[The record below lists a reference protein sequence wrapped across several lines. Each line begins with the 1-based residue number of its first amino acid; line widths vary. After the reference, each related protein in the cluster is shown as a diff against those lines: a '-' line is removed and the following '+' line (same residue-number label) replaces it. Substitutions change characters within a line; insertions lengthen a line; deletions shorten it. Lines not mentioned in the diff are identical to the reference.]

1 MFILSCRVCDCEFEA
16 KTTRR
21 MYCSQ
26 RCKDKGKPS
35 AAGLVCF
42 LCDKPMARG
51 RDSKPQGEAAHNKCR
66 SSFVGVRTHG
76 EAGYST
82 HGCRCDICRAAKAK
96 ASRDYQAKV
105 KARDGVS
112 YTMRKRREAKGI
124 DPNLSTSCAL
134 CGEPLVNLQRAGK
147 SAPLHKA
154 CRNIAPK
161 WLRLGEDRPTPKRDA
176 FQRMI
181 DKAAA
186 GSDGGKRVFVAGPCR
201 WCAEVVVGTGFY
213 CSDKCKK
220 SAAFKR
226 RSSGASFQVSPRM
239 RKELYERDSW
249 TCQLCWHPVDGGL
262 HYRDNWAASLDH
274 IIPQSQQLIP
284 DHSPS
289 NLRLVHRMCN
299 SMRGDGSNMTESE
312 FHQRIEAHFGVS
324 KIAA

>member
-1 MFILSCRVCDCEFEA
+1 MTIIPLTCRICN
-16 KTTRR
+16 
-21 MYCSQ
+21 
-26 RCKDKGKPS
+26 
-35 AAGLVCF
+35 L
-42 LCDKPMARG
+42 PMQRG
-51 RDSKPQGEAAHNKCR
+51 RTSKPQGEAAHSACTKKFSAESKAEYMRKWHADYKLRNGR
-66 SSFVGVRTHG
+66 SQGKDAKRKSRGVDPELSVSCVACG
-76 EAGYST
+76 LPLLNAM
-82 HGCRCDICRAAKAK
+82 AKA
-96 ASRDYQAKV
+96 
-105 KARDGVS
+105 AR
-112 YTMRKRREAKGI
+112 Y
-124 DPNLSTSCAL
+124 
-134 CGEPLVNLQRAGK
+134 
-147 SAPLHKA
+147 PLHKE
-154 CRNIAPK
+154 CRDTAPN
-161 WLRLGEDRPTPKRDA
+161 WLKRGHDRPTPKRDA

-249 TCQLCWHPVDGGL
+249 TCQLCWHPVDSEL

-312 FHQRIEAHFGVS
+312 FHQRIEAYFGVS